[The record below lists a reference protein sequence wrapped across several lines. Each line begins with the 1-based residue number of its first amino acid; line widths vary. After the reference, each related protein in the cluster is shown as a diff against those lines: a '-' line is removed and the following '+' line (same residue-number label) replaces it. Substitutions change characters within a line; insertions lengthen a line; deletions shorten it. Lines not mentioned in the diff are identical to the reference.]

1 MKSVHF
7 PGCISASASEII
19 RLCCRLSPSQRPSLA
34 HLKHF
39 MWFSELDWVR
49 LADRS
54 LPPPNVPTISN
65 TADYSNFDTYSLDS
79 EVPADDYSDWS
90 KDF

>member
-1 MKSVHF
+1 MLAA
-7 PGCISASASEII
+7 PTTEIAVVPT
-19 RLCCRLSPSQRPSLA
+19 RLIPVGG
-34 HLKHF
+34 
-39 MWFSELDWVR
+39 E
-49 LADRS
+49 ADRS